1 MPSRNTPRGGQGV
14 RAGYSSQAR
23 NRFNQRPKKSGGGY
37 SNSNI
42 GNRRQNQGSRK
53 PKKDYI
59 NPARF
64 IQQATYQEEE
74 VYTPIHKF
82 ADFPIENLLKNN
94 LHKMGYENPSP
105 IQDQSIPESLQGK
118 DLVGIAN
125 TGTGKTAA
133 FAIPILQKMLTQPNS
148 KAIILAPT
156 RELAEQIE
164 QQFRKIGRNSGI
176 FGALLIGG
184 VAINPQLRDLRYN
197 PRVIIGTPGRVK
209 DHLERKSLNLQGFDT
224 VVLDEVDRMLDM
236 GFVHD
241 ITKILSLT
249 NENRQNLY
257 FSATMDARV
266 KKIIEGFSND
276 PVQIS
281 VKSGNTSANVNQNII
296 KYQPINKIDKLQDV
310 LNLSTT
316 GKTIIFDDT
325 QRMVEKLSKELT
337 ARGYAATSIHG
348 GKSQSQRQRALK
360 QFKNNDV
367 SVLVATDVAARG
379 IDVSDITHV
388 INYSLPQ
395 TYDDYVHRIGRTGRA
410 GKTGQALTFIEG

>member
-1 MPSRNTPRGGQGV
+1 
-14 RAGYSSQAR
+14 
-23 NRFNQRPKKSGGGY
+23 
-37 SNSNI
+37 
-42 GNRRQNQGSRK
+42 
-53 PKKDYI
+53 
-59 NPARF
+59 
-64 IQQATYQEEE
+64 
-74 VYTPIHKF
+74 
-82 ADFPIENLLKNN
+82 
-94 LHKMGYENPSP
+94 MGYENPSP

-118 DLVGIAN
+118 DLVGIAD

-281 VKSGNTSANVNQNII
+281 VKSGNTSANVNQDVI
-296 KYQPINKIDKLQDV
+296 KYTPTDKIDKLHDI
-310 LNLSTT
+310 LDSDTT

>member
-23 NRFNQRPKKSGGGY
+23 NRFNRPG
-37 SNSNI
+37 SNRNQH
-42 GNRRQNQGSRK
+42 NRNQQSRK

-64 IQQATYQEEE
+64 IKEAVHQEEE

-82 ADFPIENLLKNN
+82 ADFPIENLLKSN
-94 LHKMGYENPSP
+94 LSKMGYENPSP
-105 IQDQSIPESLQGK
+105 IQDESIPVSLKGK
-118 DLVGIAN
+118 DIVGIAD

-133 FAIPILQKMLTQPNS
+133 FAIPILQKLLTNPEA

-164 QQFRKIGRNSGI
+164 AQFRIIGRNSGI

-209 DHLERKSLNLQGFDT
+209 DHLERKSLSLNQFNI

-241 ITKILSLT
+241 ITHIIALT
-249 NENRQNLY
+249 NSDRQNMY
-257 FSATMDARV
+257 FSATMDPRV
-266 KKIIEGFSND
+266 KKIIDGFSTN

-281 VKSGNTSANVNQNII
+281 VKSGNTSANVNQNIV

-310 LNLSTT
+310 LNLDTT

-325 QRMVEKLSKELT
+325 QRMVEKLSKELNSL
-337 ARGYAATSIHG
+337 GFSATSIHG

-367 SVLVATDVAARG
+367 KVLVATDVAARG

-395 TYDDYVHRIGRTGRA
+395 TYSDYVHRIGRTGRA
-410 GKTGQALTFIEG
+410 GKTGQALTFVEG

>member
-1 MPSRNTPRGGQGV
+1 MSNRNTPRGGQGV

-23 NRFNQRPKKSGGGY
+23 NRYNQRPKNSGGK
-37 SNSNI
+37 
-42 GNRRQNQGSRK
+42 RHNQSSRK

-59 NPARF
+59 NPSRF
-64 IQQATYQEEE
+64 IKEAVAQEEE
-74 VYTPIHKF
+74 IYTPTHKF
-82 ADFPIENLLKNN
+82 GDFPIENLIKNN
-94 LHKMGYENPSP
+94 LAKMGYENPSP
-105 IQDQSIPESLQGK
+105 IQDQSIPESLKGH
-118 DLVGIAN
+118 DLVGIAD

-133 FAIPILQKMLTQPNS
+133 FAIPILQALLTDPAK

-176 FGALLIGG
+176 FGVLLIGG
-184 VAINPQLRDLRYN
+184 VPINPQLRDLRYN
-197 PRVIIGTPGRVK
+197 PRVIIGTPGRIK
-209 DHLERKSLNLQGFDT
+209 DHLERKSLNLQDFNI

-241 ITKILSLT
+241 ITKILSQT
-249 NENRQNLY
+249 NPDRQNLY
-257 FSATMDARV
+257 FSATMDHRV
-266 KKIIEGFSND
+266 KKIIDGFSND

-296 KYQPINKIDKLQDV
+296 NYQPVNKIDKLQDV
-310 LNLSTT
+310 LDLSTT

-410 GKTGQALTFIEG
+410 GKTGQALTFIEGK

>member
-23 NRFNQRPKKSGGGY
+23 NRFNRPG
-37 SNSNI
+37 SNRNQH
-42 GNRRQNQGSRK
+42 NRNQQSRK

-64 IQQATYQEEE
+64 IKEAVHQEEE

-94 LHKMGYENPSP
+94 LSKMGYENPSP
-105 IQDQSIPESLQGK
+105 IQDESIPVSLDGK
-118 DLVGIAN
+118 DIVGIAD

-133 FAIPILQKMLTQPNS
+133 FAIPILQKLLTNPEA

-164 QQFRKIGRNSGI
+164 AQFRIIGRNSGI

-209 DHLERKSLNLQGFDT
+209 DHLERKSLNLSQFNI

-241 ITKILSLT
+241 ITQIISLT
-249 NENRQNLY
+249 NSDRQNMY

-266 KKIIEGFSND
+266 KKIIDGFSTN

-281 VKSGNTSANVNQNII
+281 VKSGNTSANVNQNIV

-310 LNLSTT
+310 LNLITT

-325 QRMVEKLSKELT
+325 QRMVEKLSKELNSL
-337 ARGYAATSIHG
+337 GFSAASIHG

-367 SVLVATDVAARG
+367 KVLVATDVAARG

-395 TYDDYVHRIGRTGRA
+395 TYSDYVHRIGRTGRA
-410 GKTGQALTFIEG
+410 GKTGQALTFVEG

>member
-23 NRFNQRPKKSGGGY
+23 NRFNRPG
-37 SNSNI
+37 SNRNQN
-42 GNRRQNQGSRK
+42 NRNQQSRK

-64 IQQATYQEEE
+64 IKEAAHQEEE
-74 VYTPIHKF
+74 AYTPIHKF
-82 ADFPIENLLKNN
+82 ADFPIENLLKSN
-94 LHKMGYENPSP
+94 LSKMGYENPSP
-105 IQDQSIPESLQGK
+105 IQDESIPVSLKGK
-118 DLVGIAN
+118 DIVGIAD

-133 FAIPILQKMLTQPNS
+133 FAIPILQKLLTDPEA

-164 QQFRKIGRNSGI
+164 AQFRIIGRNSGV

-209 DHLERKSLNLQGFDT
+209 DHLERKSLNLSQFNI

-241 ITKILSLT
+241 ITHIIALT
-249 NENRQNLY
+249 NSDRQNMY
-257 FSATMDARV
+257 FSATMDPRV
-266 KKIIEGFSND
+266 KKIIDGFSRN

-281 VKSGNTSANVNQNII
+281 VKSGNTSANVNQNIV

-310 LNLSTT
+310 LNLDTT

-325 QRMVEKLSKELT
+325 QRMVEKLSKELNSL
-337 ARGYAATSIHG
+337 GFSATSIHG

-367 SVLVATDVAARG
+367 KVLVATDVAARG

-395 TYDDYVHRIGRTGRA
+395 TYSDYVHRIGRTGRA
-410 GKTGQALTFIEG
+410 GKTGQALTFVEG